1 MPRLDES
8 IATPD
13 APPRMQPFGAWRP
26 RSYVTATPDPRTR
39 ADAPLLQQVG
49 LRVGAAQLAE
59 LRELLPQVEA
69 AHARA
74 LAALEDAERAQA
86 QAAVSGGQAD
96 RYAASVQVTDA
107 ERNEANAWHLVRRLR
122 DGIEFHQRR
131 DAMASRRERFA
142 AEAGGAPAEAG

>member
-13 APPRMQPFGAWRP
+13 ASPRMQPFGASRP
-26 RSYVTATPDPRTR
+26 KPYVTATPDPRTR

-86 QAAVSGGQAD
+86 QAAAHGGRAD

-122 DGIEFHQRR
+122 DGIEFHARR
-131 DAMASRRERFA
+131 DETAARRERFL
-142 AEAGGAPAEAG
+142 AEAAVPPAKAG